1 MIDDH
6 DPHPVPQSL
15 SAARA
20 HTTQTPSAHNVQT
33 ASASIRTCRHPRNK
47 SILKEL
53 AQAAINASIGGW
65 RLSKN
70 DHDFPA
76 RSIKL
81 RSTVSSA
88 TFPFREPASP
98 PSNSIQPSLKP
109 SSIRIRGVGFFM
121 PCDRNSASQ
130 LSRGTTSIFTGR
142 PSKRE
147 NVAAISLGVTRCGP
161 SSSTTLWP
169 LQVSWSS
176 SAATRPT
183 SAVAT
188 IGLGLLSGCKKLGIT
203 PLLVAGATSQLEFS
217 MNHPGRRKVIDTG

>member
-1 MIDDH
+1 MNPSKNCKKVRPAPTKAHHATSEANRLSVNDDQPTRRFA
-6 DPHPVPQSL
+6 PHAPQLKPPGIARAPRPQS
-15 SAARA
+15 
-20 HTTQTPSAHNVQT
+20 PSAPNVQT

-121 PCDRNSASQ
+121 PCDTNSDSQ

-147 NVAAISLGVTRCGP
+147 NVAAISLGVTRC
-161 SSSTTLWP
+161 
-169 LQVSWSS
+169 
-176 SAATRPT
+176 
-183 SAVAT
+183 
-188 IGLGLLSGCKKLGIT
+188 
-203 PLLVAGATSQLEFS
+203 
-217 MNHPGRRKVIDTG
+217 